1 MVDVLISRRWLYAHL
16 LTTGIVLLA
25 LLSPAYAQSL
35 TDIRLGEYD
44 NFTRIVFE
52 SNADLAPEKIVSSN
66 PSQLTVIFSKTNPAF
81 IRKIPVDRDPH
92 IDRIKVLIHD
102 DKLSITLFFRNP
114 HARFDTFGLKAPPRM
129 VLDVFWQPPLHQP
142 VSGSSPNKSVVMPM
156 EKELPKGRPSSTAGP
171 ATGSFTGMHDRPPL
185 DSYSDRR
192 TSPFEDE
199 SIKTPKNDLAVS
211 KPSAA
216 ITPKNDVQNKVSRRF
231 STSTASPTDSPADAG
246 GETTSRSLLYYLVIA
261 LVIITIGILLLLVFM
276 LMFRRHWG
284 EEKRSLKTNEYL
296 RHQDKRIASINE
308 RVQEQ
313 LKRYDEV

>member
-1 MVDVLISRRWLYAHL
+1 MVDVLIFRRWLYAHL

-25 LLSPAYAQSL
+25 WLPPVYAQSL
-35 TDIRLGEYD
+35 TDIRIGEYD

-52 SNADLAPEKIVSSN
+52 SNATFEAEKIVSSD
-66 PSQLTVIFSKTNPAF
+66 PGKLTVIFRKTNPAF

-92 IDRIKVLIHD
+92 IDRIKVFTHD
-102 DKLSITLFFRNP
+102 DKLSITLFFSNP

-129 VLDVFWQPPLHQP
+129 VLDVFWQPPQQQP

-156 EKELPKGRPSSTAGP
+156 EKELPQGRPSPSTGP
-171 ATGSFTGMHDRPPL
+171 ATGSLTGMHDRPSL
-185 DSYSDRR
+185 DSYSDRK
-192 TSPFEDE
+192 TSPFEEE
-199 SIKTPKNDLAVS
+199 SIKTTKNDSAVS

-216 ITPKNDVQNKVSRRF
+216 ITPDNEVQNTVSRRF
-231 STSTASPTDSPADAG
+231 STATGSPLDSPVDAG

-261 LVIITIGILLLLVFM
+261 LVIITIGILLLLAIM
-276 LMFRRHWG
+276 LMLRRHWG
-284 EEKRSLKTNEYL
+284 EEKRSLKNNEYL